1 VSPEERVPT
10 EQSAWG
16 RLDVDAIMSHLSAD
30 AVWRNVAIR
39 ALRGYDEI
47 REAVQGYLNRMT
59 DAEMDILNLA
69 GAGNVVHTE
78 RVGHLGFN
86 FAIWPPL
93 HRTLSWV
100 RDTTDGPSVGD
111 VRHYYDKTSHGP
123 ATSQIR
129 RISVT
134 VRLPER
140 MRFLRAFRVGPAH
153 AQHMGIAISDAPA
166 HSRASKKAVVFQ
178 CFAKT
183 SIEPRGH

>member
-30 AVWRNVAIR
+30 AVWHNVAIR
-39 ALRGYDEI
+39 AFRGYDEI
-47 REAVQGYLNRMT
+47 REAFQGYLNRMT

-78 RVGHLGFN
+78 RVGHLEFN

-100 RDTTDGPSVGD
+100 RATQRMGRRSETSGTITT
-111 VRHYYDKTSHGP
+111 
-123 ATSQIR
+123 
-129 RISVT
+129 
-134 VRLPER
+134 RLP
-140 MRFLRAFRVGPAH
+140 
-153 AQHMGIAISDAPA
+153 MGRRRRKPVAYRSLF
-166 HSRASKKAVVFQ
+166 ASPK
-178 CFAKT
+178 
-183 SIEPRGH
+183 G